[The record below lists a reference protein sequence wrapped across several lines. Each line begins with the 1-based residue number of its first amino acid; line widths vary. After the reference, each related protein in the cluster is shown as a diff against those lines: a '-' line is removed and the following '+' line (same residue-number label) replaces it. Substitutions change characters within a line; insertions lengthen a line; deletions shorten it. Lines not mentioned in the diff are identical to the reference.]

1 MNNLQNELL
10 NSIRNLFTSN
20 LSTKYISE
28 EANIAYT
35 TINELRNYKKS
46 LNNVN
51 FNTLNRLYNLAILE
65 NLNEEKVNRKKR
77 NDLNDGIDFKIKI
90 EEVIVAFNNL
100 DLFAMGKLEIENI
113 NEIFNKNY
121 LIMPLEKNTPKILI
135 IDNSIFTT
143 RYKSYSTRE
152 LGYEFNCNYCGNSPN
167 TLVNFISEY
176 SNIDKSLLE
185 KTIFNKEIIL
195 YNFRKDEIKGYSSIF
210 KDDDINIYYYNNKL
224 IFKLNDFDNLNP
236 KVTHL
241 FEEEKKVILKDSSS
255 QIFKIL
261 KTFKDVYKENINLKS
276 IKIINDIN
284 ADVNKIYKFKNNS
297 ISNEKDCYIILIYSN
312 FEIWIPYYLYK
323 SNKNNELLEFLNEL
337 GITIP
342 NINDRKLN
350 YEPYFEII
358 FNEV

>member
-10 NSIRNLFTSN
+10 NSIKNLFASN

-28 EANIAYT
+28 KTNIAYT
-35 TINELRNYKKS
+35 TISELRNYKRS

-65 NLNEEKVNRKKR
+65 NLNEEKLNRKKR
-77 NDLNDGIDFKIKI
+77 IDLNDGINVKIKI
-90 EEVIVAFNNL
+90 KEIIVTFNNL
-100 DLFAMGKLEIENI
+100 DLFGMGKLEIENI

-121 LIMPLEKNTPKILI
+121 LIMPLEKNSPKLLI

-143 RYKSYSTRE
+143 RYKIYSTRE
-152 LGYEFNCNYCGNSPN
+152 FGYEFNCNYGGTGPN

-185 KTIFNKEIIL
+185 KTIFNKEIII
-195 YNFRKDEIKGYSSIF
+195 YNFKKDEIKGYNSIF
-210 KDDDINIYYYNNKL
+210 KDDDIGIYYYNNKL
-224 IFKLNDFDNLNP
+224 IFRLNDFDNLNP
-236 KVTHL
+236 KVTPL
-241 FEEEKKVILKDSSS
+241 FEEEKEVILKDSSS

-284 ADVNKIYKFKNNS
+284 ADINRIYKFKNNN
-297 ISNEKDCYIILIYSN
+297 IINAKDCYIILIYSN

-323 SNKNNELLEFLNEL
+323 GNKNNELLEFLNEL
-337 GITIP
+337 GI
-342 NINDRKLN
+342 NISKINERKLN
-350 YEPYFEII
+350 YKPYFEII